1 MKDGLEKG
9 DLRVC
14 LDVRVEAPAT
24 VQAEIARLRTKA
36 ERMAEKGEQ
45 LPEMGIKA
53 HLEHNVDLVVWPERK
68 VVACHEGSQIFDLSK
83 DVKRVS
89 SNNNNKKQKYI
100 KEGGEQ
106 MSFSRQGCRS
116 SSIGPSPFSCL
127 VCDLWIVAHKVS
139 GISRL
144 KQQQWS
150 QQ

>member
-9 DLRVC
+9 DPRVC

-53 HLEHNVDLVVWPERK
+53 HLEHNVDLVVRPERK

-89 SNNNNKKQKYI
+89 SNQKKKNI

-106 MSFSRQGCRS
+106 MSFSQQGCRS
-116 SSIGPSPFSCL
+116 SSIGPRPFSCL

-139 GISRL
+139 GIISL